1 MRFLIDQDVYQV
13 TVDQLKQWGHDVTTA
28 RELGMHRASDERL
41 LARARE
47 AEWILVTRDKDFGAL
62 SFLKES
68 LSTGVILLRL
78 TPMTVEMVH
87 RELGLLL
94 NEQAEDE
101 LKSLFCVVE
110 PHRYRIRHLGR
121 AG

>member
-1 MRFLIDQDVYQV
+1 
-13 TVDQLKQWGHDVTTA
+13 
-28 RELGMHRASDERL
+28 MHRASDERL
-41 LARARE
+41 LAKARE
-47 AEWILVTRDKDFGAL
+47 ADRILVTRDKDFGAL

-68 LSTGVILLRL
+68 LSAGVILLRL

-87 RELGLLL
+87 RELGLML

-110 PHRYRIRHLGR
+110 QRGWRSK
-121 AG
+121 